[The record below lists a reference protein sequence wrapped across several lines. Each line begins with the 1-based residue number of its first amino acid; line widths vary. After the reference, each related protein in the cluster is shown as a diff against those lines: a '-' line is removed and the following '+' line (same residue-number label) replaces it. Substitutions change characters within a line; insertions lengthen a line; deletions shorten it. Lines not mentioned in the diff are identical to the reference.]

1 MLEKLSKSLPPLVGS
16 VVCAVLLDLLSF
28 LLFGSSSRS
37 KDENLFAQLFFARF
51 ELFFLS
57 LLASTA
63 IIYGCLKGESISNHI
78 QCDIYIYSS

>member
-57 LLASTA
+57 PRQH
-63 IIYGCLKGESISNHI
+63 CNHLWMFKRRI
-78 QCDIYIYSS
+78 DFQSHTM